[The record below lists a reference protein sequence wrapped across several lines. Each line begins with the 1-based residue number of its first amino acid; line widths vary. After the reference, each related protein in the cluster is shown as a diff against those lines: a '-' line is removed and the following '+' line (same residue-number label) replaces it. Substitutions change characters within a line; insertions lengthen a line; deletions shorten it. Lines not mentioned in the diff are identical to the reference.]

1 MPASMCHYDQ
11 HFYAFSQVFTIARQD
26 VYLLKHL
33 PKPGE
38 ISVVCL
44 LVEQAYAGIFVCLFL
59 DLQTLH
65 SQLVWY
71 SRGMQALSLY
81 PAMGSHYVSCLPGG
95 LLGQVLGAQAT

>member
-38 ISVVCL
+38 ISVVCP
-44 LVEQAYAGIFVCLFL
+44 LVEQVYAGIFCLFVFRFA
-59 DLQTLH
+59 DSTH
-65 SQLVWY
+65 SISLVFEWHA
-71 SRGMQALSLY
+71 SSSSLSCDGKPL
-81 PAMGSHYVSCLPGG
+81 C
-95 LLGQVLGAQAT
+95 VLSS